1 MNYKQEIEIHEA
13 SIERLTIVFASKYF
27 KDYVYDN
34 TDWVGNEIGGVIC
47 INDYWFNFDDIL
59 GYLKHK
65 YSAKKMFEHYDYA
78 LDRKEKGKTVVNIKN
93 YKKLKK

>member
-1 MNYKQEIEIHEA
+1 MNYNILKEEYESI
-13 SIERLTIVFASKYF
+13 IERITIYFASKYF

-47 INDYWFNFDDIL
+47 INDYWFTPENMLD
-59 GYLKHK
+59 YLKHK

-78 LDRKEKGKTVVNIKN
+78 MNRKEKGKTVVNIRN